1 MAGDAWSGGNVNRRP
16 VVDSDEEGD
25 EEDSDAD
32 GGVGVQP
39 GDLPP
44 SDDEEEM
51 AEIRRKV
58 LQSKPF
64 ANPTHPDEKPA
75 PQRIAKPHPQQQKKQ
90 LPEDSDAESGSEIE
104 GLEDDTAFDSI
115 INATPVTDRTGIAA
129 RQRAKGGAGAGGGVE
144 HISVGFSRTVVG
156 APTHR

>member
-1 MAGDAWSGGNVNRRP
+1 MNRRP

-25 EEDSDAD
+25 EDDIDVDGEKDSEEDTD

-58 LQSKPF
+58 LQSKSF

-75 PQRIAKPHPQQQKKQ
+75 PQRIAKPQSQQQQKQ
-90 LPEDSDAESGSEIE
+90 LPEDSDAESGSDIE
-104 GLEDDTAFDSI
+104 GLEDDRAFDSI

-129 RQRAKGGAGAGGGVE
+129 RQRAKGGGGGGGAAQ
-144 HISVGFSRTVVG
+144 ISVGFSRTTVG
-156 APTHR
+156 APKHR